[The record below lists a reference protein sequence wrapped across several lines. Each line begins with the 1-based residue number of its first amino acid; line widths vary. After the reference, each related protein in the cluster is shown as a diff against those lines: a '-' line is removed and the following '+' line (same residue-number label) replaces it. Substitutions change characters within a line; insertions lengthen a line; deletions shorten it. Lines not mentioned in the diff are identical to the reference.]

1 MKYIEVQLEKH
12 HILIAEDE
20 NDIMEFLIDLLEEDF
35 EITSVPDVPA
45 GLEKIEQQEFDI
57 VITDLRMPG
66 GSGLDILSR
75 AKQKSK
81 DTEVII
87 ITGYGTLE
95 TVTEAMKLGISSY
108 LLKPFSTQEFFGQV
122 IRASSSRKIAQR
134 SMQIIDVIPEE
145 HKELREYA
153 RLLKHMQDYLLNIST
168 TIDHEE
174 IIFLLLKEVCEKAE
188 VNDSYLIIKNEST
201 LALYTYG
208 LDADIPEDESKKV
221 IEKASE
227 IWKEQ
232 PHFEKERFIY
242 PTVIPGRNHLLSIDS
257 SLMEVKFDFTI
268 SIPIMLRGQVYGVV
282 FFSLESFH
290 ELSASNSQY
299 FHLIS
304 KMSSQALDNAFF
316 HLKTKKMAHQ
326 DGLTGLHNHQS
337 FQRILTEKMEKA
349 KKGKSEVSLILI
361 DIDNF
366 KKINDTYG
374 HQIGD
379 DVLKILGKILKD
391 DTRKGDEPA
400 RYGGEEFAVI
410 LPDTPIDQGVLVSE
424 RIREHVEKE
433 TFHDKENRP
442 FNVTISLGISS
453 FIHSENKTEKALISE
468 SDQALY
474 KAKSSGKNQTIIF
487 KDSN

>member
-1 MKYIEVQLEKH
+1 MEKH

-35 EITSVPDVPA
+35 KITSVPDVPG
-45 GLEKIEQQEFDI
+45 GLEEIEKQEFDI

-66 GSGLDILSR
+66 GSGLDILAR

-153 RLLKHMQDYLLNIST
+153 RLLKDMQDYLLNIST

-174 IIFLLLKEVCEKAE
+174 IILLLLKEVSEKANIE
-188 VNDSYLIIKNEST
+188 DTYLIIKNENILS
-201 LALYTYG
+201 LYTYG
-208 LDADIPEDESKKV
+208 LDSDLPEEESKKI

-232 PHFEKERFIY
+232 PHFEKEKFVY
-242 PTVIPGRNHLLSIDS
+242 PTVIPGKNHLLSINS
-257 SLMEVKFDFTI
+257 SLMEIKFDFTI
-268 SIPIMLRGQVYGVV
+268 SIPIMLRGQVYGVI

-337 FQRILTEKMEKA
+337 FQRILVESMA
-349 KKGKSEVSLILI
+349 KSKSAKSELSLILM

-379 DVLKILGKILKD
+379 EVLKAIGKILTD

-400 RYGGEEFAVI
+400 RYGGEEFAIV
-410 LPDTPIDQGVLVSE
+410 LPNTPIDQGVLVSE
-424 RIREHVEKE
+424 RIREHVEKA
-433 TFHDKENRP
+433 TFKDQDNNSFK
-442 FNVTISLGISS
+442 VTISLGISS
-453 FIHSENKTEKALISE
+453 FTEDQNKTEKALINE

-474 KAKSSGKNQTIIF
+474 KAKNSGKNQTIIF
-487 KDSN
+487 KNIN

>member
-1 MKYIEVQLEKH
+1 MEKH

-35 EITSVPDVPA
+35 RITSVPDVPA
-45 GLEKIEQQEFDI
+45 GLQKIQEQEFDI
-57 VITDLRMPG
+57 IITDLRMPG
-66 GSGLDILSR
+66 GSGLDILAK

-174 IIFLLLKEVCEKAE
+174 IILLLLKEVSEKAKIE
-188 VNDSYLIIKNEST
+188 DTYLIIKNENILS
-201 LALYTYG
+201 LYTYG
-208 LDADIPEDESKKV
+208 LDSDLPEEESKKI

-232 PHFEKERFIY
+232 PHFEKEKFVY
-242 PTVIPGRNHLLSIDS
+242 PTVIPSKNHLLSIDS
-257 SLMEVKFDFTI
+257 SLMEIKFDFTI
-268 SIPIMLRGQVYGVV
+268 SIPIMLRGQVYGVI

-337 FQRILTEKMEKA
+337 FQRLLTENMNKSKKA
-349 KKGKSEVSLILI
+349 KSELSLILM

-374 HQIGD
+374 HQVGD
-379 DVLKILGKILKD
+379 DVLKEIGKILID

-400 RYGGEEFAVI
+400 RYGGEEFAVV
-410 LPDTPIDQGVLVSE
+410 LPSTPIDQGVLVSE
-424 RIREHVEKE
+424 RIREHVEKASFKDKDNN
-433 TFHDKENRP
+433 TFK
-442 FNVTISLGISS
+442 VTISLGISS
-453 FIHSENKTEKALISE
+453 FTHAEDKSEKTLINE

-474 KAKSSGKNQTIIF
+474 KAKHSGKNQTIVF
-487 KDSN
+487 KDIN